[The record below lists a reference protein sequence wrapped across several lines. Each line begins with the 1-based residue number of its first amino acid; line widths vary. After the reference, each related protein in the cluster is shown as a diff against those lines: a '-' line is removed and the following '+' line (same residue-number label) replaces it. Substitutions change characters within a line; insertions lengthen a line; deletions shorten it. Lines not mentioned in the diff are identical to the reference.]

1 MIFLS
6 RFYSALYKKII
17 DPQVNNTTHQA
28 VFLNLIFKALRKDTS
43 LNRVNVFIKRLLQ
56 VCLSCS
62 VPLACAV
69 LYTISQVCRF
79 KKIKLRLHH
88 PNCIDLKEPSNDGT
102 EQETSKQPKPSK
114 TNNSNELI
122 VNTAILTPVAASE
135 NRETQKSQET
145 EDTKLVLRNN
155 FYDPYN
161 RNPLFAGGQYCLHSE
176 LASLQLHF
184 HPTVALF
191 SKNLANGQKIVYTG
205 DPLKDFTL
213 IRFLDRFVFKNPKK
227 VDEIVEDNDSKIHK
241 GHHFKFGQRKEYV
254 PYGLR
259 AIPIT
264 SNAYLKELPAKI
276 PVDELFMYTYLQ
288 KKMQHQKVKK
298 EDEDVEASD
307 VESVD
312 SDDFN
317 DMLDNMPGFKTKG
330 SDDEDDIDFMNE
342 VGESLQ
348 STSKSGKSKKEDDE
362 DVDDE
367 EDDEDDDENEMS
379 DIEDDGFDSEL
390 GSGSDFG
397 DELEDEEEVW
407 EEDEPKAKKL
417 KKKTDLNSVFASA
430 DEFAMMLENTGASG
444 KKAGSANALSNED
457 NAAQKQVAWEEKRNQ
472 WISGFKKTVGKN
484 KSKKSNGIK
493 KRKIKK

>member
-1 MIFLS
+1 M
-6 RFYSALYKKII
+6 YKKII

-88 PNCIDLKEPSNDGT
+88 PDCIDLKEPPKD
-102 EQETSKQPKPSK
+102 ETDQDTANQPPK
-114 TNNSNELI
+114 TNSNELI
-122 VNTAILTPVAASE
+122 VNTAILTQSE
-135 NRETQKSQET
+135 APTKPQET
-145 EDTKLVLRNN
+145 EDTNLVLRNN

-227 VDEIVEDNDSKIHK
+227 VEEIVEETDAKVHK
-241 GHHFKFGQRKEYV
+241 GHHFKFGQRKDYV

-264 SNAYLKELPAKI
+264 SKAYLKELPAKI

-298 EDEDVEASD
+298 EDEDDEASD

-317 DMLDNMPGFKTKG
+317 EMLDNMPGFKTKG
-330 SDDEDDIDFMNE
+330 SDDEDDIDFMHE

-348 STSKSGKSKKEDDE
+348 STKSGKSKKEIEDEDD

-367 EDDEDDDENEMS
+367 EDDDENEMS

-397 DELEDEEEVW
+397 DEIEDEEEVW
-407 EEDEPKAKKL
+407 EEDEPKAK

-484 KSKKSNGIK
+484 KSKKSNGNK
-493 KRKIKK
+493 KRKVRK